1 MIRTEKLL
9 KDVENLRKKVDKFL
23 SIGRLDGT
31 GERLKEIDA
40 NIDILLESYHLSDL
54 PPRRSNISRVKKMAE
69 LNKLY
74 ENVKKKYDELK
85 SEVE

>member
-1 MIRTEKLL
+1 MIRTKKLL
-9 KDVENLRKKVDKFL
+9 KDVENLRKNVDKFL
-23 SIGRLDGT
+23 SLGLLDAT

-40 NIDILLESYHLSDL
+40 YIDILSESYHLSDL
-54 PPRRSNISRVKKMAE
+54 HPRRSNTSRVKKLAE

-85 SEVE
+85 SEVG